1 MVEANSFFIRNFVRA
16 VSHQG
21 LRRSML
27 MNNAR
32 LGAFVVYHSIQAV
45 SEKGKIVWYAWFFEE
60 LKNNDEI
67 LTKDGE

>member
-1 MVEANSFFIRNFVRA
+1 MVEAKSLSIPNFVRA
-16 VSHQG
+16 SSPQG